1 MILGREGCG
10 QIVSTPSP
18 FPESTRVG
26 FIGTSSYAEYTACAA
41 AHCLPIPSSIKSAI
55 ACASLLQGLTA
66 LTLISE
72 AHAVQRGEWILVL
85 AASGGTGGWLC
96 RLLRA
101 RGAKTIATV
110 GRKEKVKAA
119 EEGGADVVLVEGEDD
134 ILAVVQEKT
143 NGEGVRAVF
152 DGVGKDTFERSLEC
166 VGRKGTLVSFGNASG
181 AVEPFSIL

>member
-1 MILGREGCG
+1 M
-10 QIVSTPSP
+10 
-18 FPESTRVG
+18 
-26 FIGTSSYAEYTACAA
+26 
-41 AHCLPIPSSIKSAI
+41 
-55 ACASLLQGLTA
+55 
-66 LTLISE
+66 
-72 AHAVQRGEWILVL
+72 L

-110 GRKEKVKAA
+110 GRREKIKAV

-143 NGEGVRAVF
+143 NGDGVRAVF